1 MSLHD
6 QFEEEMREVCTE
18 YHNLLQQKEA
28 LEAQLETLHD
38 YIEATMKKYKQETYD
53 DPAVPVKVD
62 KIVYMTERMKRG
74 GKNKLKDFLTEKQW
88 SEIYKEKKVVS
99 YRVTQRED

>member
-6 QFEEEMREVCTE
+6 KFEEEMREVCTE

-38 YIEATMKKYKQETYD
+38 YIEATMKKYKQEEYD
-53 DPAVPVKVD
+53 DPEVPVKVD
-62 KIVYMTERMKRG
+62 KIEYMSERMKRG
-74 GKNKLKDFLTEKQW
+74 GKKKLKEILTAKQW

>member
-6 QFEEEMREVCTE
+6 KFEEEMREVCTE

-38 YIEATMKKYKQETYD
+38 YIEVTMKKYNQEGYD
-53 DPAVPVKVD
+53 DPEVPVKVD
-62 KIVYMTERMKRG
+62 KITYISERMKRG
-74 GKNKLKDFLTEKQW
+74 GKKKLKEILTEKQW
-88 SEIYKEKKVVS
+88 SDIYKEKKVVS
-99 YRVTQRED
+99 YRITQRDG

>member
-6 QFEEEMREVCTE
+6 KFEEEMREVCTE

-38 YIEATMKKYKQETYD
+38 YIEATLQRKESC
-53 DPAVPVKVD
+53 
-62 KIVYMTERMKRG
+62 
-74 GKNKLKDFLTEKQW
+74 KL
-88 SEIYKEKKVVS
+88 SS
-99 YRVTQRED
+99 NSA

>member
-6 QFEEEMREVCTE
+6 KFEEEMREVCTE

-38 YIEATMKKYKQETYD
+38 YIEATMKKYNQEGYD
-53 DPAVPVKVD
+53 DPEVPVKVD
-62 KIVYMTERMKRG
+62 KIEYVSERMKRG
-74 GKNKLKDFLTEKQW
+74 GKKKLREILTDKQW
-88 SEIYKEKKVVS
+88 SDIYKEKKVVS
-99 YRVTQRED
+99 YRITQRDD

>member
-1 MSLHD
+1 MSLQD
-6 QFEEEMREVCTE
+6 KFEEEMREVCTE

-38 YIEATMKKYKQETYD
+38 YIEATMKKYNQEGYD
-53 DPAVPVKVD
+53 DPEVPVKVD
-62 KIVYMTERMKRG
+62 KIEYVSERMKRG
-74 GKNKLKDFLTEKQW
+74 GKKKLKEILTGTQW

-99 YRVTQRED
+99 YRITQRED

>member
-6 QFEEEMREVCTE
+6 KFEEEMREVCTE

-38 YIEATMKKYKQETYD
+38 YIEATMKKYNQEEYD
-53 DPAVPVKVD
+53 DPEVPVKVD
-62 KIVYMTERMKRG
+62 KITYVSERMKRG
-74 GKNKLKDFLTEKQW
+74 GKKKLKEILTERQW
-88 SEIYKEKKVVS
+88 SDIYKEKKVVS
-99 YRVTQRED
+99 YRVTQRDD

>member
-6 QFEEEMREVCTE
+6 RFKEEMREVCTE

-38 YIEATMKKYKQETYD
+38 YIEATMKKYKQDEYD
-53 DPAVPVKVD
+53 EPDVSVKVD
-62 KIVYMTERMKRG
+62 KIEYVTERMKRG
-74 GKNKLKDFLTEKQW
+74 GKKKLKEILTEKQW
-88 SEIYKEKKVVS
+88 SDIYKEKKVVS
-99 YRVTQRED
+99 YRVTQREE